1 MKIAFICQ
9 PFDNVDPSFRDSI
22 AIWIC
27 EVARRLA
34 SSSNVIVYA
43 KTKLWKKATFEEG
56 VYYRFVTIAPDLI
69 LSKLIKPF
77 FRLYYVKRP
86 FFASCLSHLGYV
98 LQVAIDLRKQ
108 KCDIAHVMNFSQFV
122 PIIRALNPKIK
133 IVLHMHC
140 EWLTQLDRAMI
151 SQRLR
156 KTDLV
161 IGCSEY
167 ITTKIHDC
175 FPQKRCQTIY
185 NGVDVNYFVRRS
197 NHNMNENDGRKRLL
211 YVGRISPEKGL
222 HVLLDAFQKVLKHY
236 PQAKL
241 DIVGP
246 EWMAPREYLVALND
260 DEKMSC
266 LASFYDNNPYRSYL
280 AHLQKLLPPYV
291 LSHVTFAGHVTHLQL
306 LNHYHDADVYIQP
319 SFSDAFPLPV
329 LEAMANE
336 IPVVA
341 TRVGGIPE
349 AVIDVKTG
357 LLVAPDDT
365 GALAKAILH
374 LLSNKDLRILMG
386 KAARK
391 RAVDLFSWE
400 KVAENLFYQYKDIGK
415 NHK

>member
-1 MKIAFICQ
+1 
-9 PFDNVDPSFRDSI
+9 
-22 AIWIC
+22 
-27 EVARRLA
+27 
-34 SSSNVIVYA
+34 
-43 KTKLWKKATFEEG
+43 
-56 VYYRFVTIAPDLI
+56 
-69 LSKLIKPF
+69 
-77 FRLYYVKRP
+77 
-86 FFASCLSHLGYV
+86 
-98 LQVAIDLRKQ
+98 
-108 KCDIAHVMNFSQFV
+108 
-122 PIIRALNPKIK
+122 
-133 IVLHMHC
+133 
-140 EWLTQLDRAMI
+140 
-151 SQRLR
+151 
-156 KTDLV
+156 
-161 IGCSEY
+161 
-167 ITTKIHDC
+167 
-175 FPQKRCQTIY
+175 
-185 NGVDVNYFVRRS
+185 
-197 NHNMNENDGRKRLL
+197 
-211 YVGRISPEKGL
+211 
-222 HVLLDAFQKVLKHY
+222 
-236 PQAKL
+236 
-241 DIVGP
+241 
-246 EWMAPREYLVALND
+246 
-260 DEKMSC
+260 
-266 LASFYDNNPYRSYL
+266 
-280 AHLQKLLPPYV
+280 